1 MQYKLHRHP
10 PQRKLAPYRIRWK
23 GQLQF
28 KNINSKVNETEGSKQ
43 SVQLLEVSRS
53 TTALDTVTC
62 RDSVAPIWH
71 NQTKIRSISWKLGS
85 TSCNARNKV
94 TLLIHVIDMNNT
106 ITYKRNYYWKQ
117 MQLWI
122 WTQIEEKK
130 KSSVIM
136 TSRIFFYHSNQMDSK
151 YADVTTF

>member
-1 MQYKLHRHP
+1 
-10 PQRKLAPYRIRWK
+10 
-23 GQLQF
+23 
-28 KNINSKVNETEGSKQ
+28 
-43 SVQLLEVSRS
+43 
-53 TTALDTVTC
+53 
-62 RDSVAPIWH
+62 
-71 NQTKIRSISWKLGS
+71 
-85 TSCNARNKV
+85 
-94 TLLIHVIDMNNT
+94 
-106 ITYKRNYYWKQ
+106 